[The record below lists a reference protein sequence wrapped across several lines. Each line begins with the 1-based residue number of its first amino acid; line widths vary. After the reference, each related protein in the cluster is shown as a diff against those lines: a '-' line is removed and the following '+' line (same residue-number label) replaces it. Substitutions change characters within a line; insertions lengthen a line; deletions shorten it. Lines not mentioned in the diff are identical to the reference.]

1 MLIPNADPDN
11 PCEVEVMNV
20 SASAEFQQL
29 LNVLQVINFQQA
41 TAGLYCSQLA
51 HNGSPLTW

>member
-1 MLIPNADPDN
+1 MLIPTSNPDN

-29 LNVLQVINFQQA
+29 LAVLQVINFQQV

-51 HNGSPLTW
+51 HSTSPVAC